1 MQCRGFSIMADLS
14 DKYYTE
20 KNSLAN
26 TQIFAHS
33 IQKRYF
39 TSQNAITRKK
49 RITCS
54 HIVCEIQHSH
64 C

>member
-64 C
+64 S